1 MHSKLTR
8 GSVDWRLC
16 SIFVFNFEVT
26 QLKNLAILAD
36 DFQYWYFLDRLFF
49 HNMKINVGMAFLQDF
64 IQYC

>member
-36 DFQYWYFLDRLFF
+36 DFQY
-49 HNMKINVGMAFLQDF
+49 
-64 IQYC
+64 